1 MFEYVV
7 IEEVFS
13 QLGLLHPPKSRHTPS
28 KQLMEEKVRVNSQ
41 TDRQTDTRTA
51 SSPNNYDL

>member
-7 IEEVFS
+7 IEEVFI
-13 QLGLLHPPKSRHTPS
+13 QLGLLHPLKSRHTPS
-28 KQLMEEKVRVNSQ
+28 IQSMEEKVQVNSQ
-41 TDRQTDTRTA
+41 TCRQTDTRTA

>member
-13 QLGLLHPPKSRHTPS
+13 QLGLLHPLKSRHTPS

-41 TDRQTDTRTA
+41 TGRQTDTRTA